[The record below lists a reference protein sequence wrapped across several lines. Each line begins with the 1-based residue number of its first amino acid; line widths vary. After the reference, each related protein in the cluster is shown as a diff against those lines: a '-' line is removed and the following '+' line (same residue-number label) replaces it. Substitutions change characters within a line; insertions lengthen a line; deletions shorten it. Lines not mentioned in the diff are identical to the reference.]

1 MSEAHKGGARPP
13 IHLIDTESDLVGNIA
28 LQAEHRIPVVSAM
41 LLAEIERA
49 EIHRADTLPE
59 EVVSLGAEVDFLDE
73 GSDQR
78 RTVRLVLPAAANIAE
93 GRISIL
99 TPMGAGLFG
108 LSAGQSIDW
117 PDLEGRERRI
127 RILAVRRPEERAAA

>member
-49 EIHRADTLPE
+49 EIHRADTLPKG
-59 EVVSLGAEVDFLDE
+59 VVTLGAEVDFLDE

-78 RTVRLVLPAAANIAE
+78 RTVQVVLPAAANIAE

-127 RILAVRRPEERAAA
+127 RILAVRRAEEKAAA